1 MQARYRRDFSNYEAG
16 TIMDGITPAL
26 EGMLLFVPYFRYGQ
40 AVYRVTLELVDTN
53 ALKFK
58 LNEIEQRY

>member
-1 MQARYRRDFSNYEAG
+1 MQARYRRDFNNYEAG

-40 AVYRVTLELVDTN
+40 AVYRVTLELVDTK